1 MLRAL
6 LGRRSQAQEPR
17 GTVELCLQLGS
28 WGFMCF
34 CSVDFIHLYFFHD
47 LTMTEISEVMQ
58 SSEDPN
64 CPSFSIRD
72 DPLERP
78 SHLFRRK

>member
-1 MLRAL
+1 MYYEYVIFDSEFDPSLSGARLKFGVWMLRAL

-34 CSVDFIHLYFFHD
+34 SLVDFIHF
-47 LTMTEISEVMQ
+47 IGI
-58 SSEDPN
+58 
-64 CPSFSIRD
+64 FS
-72 DPLERP
+72 
-78 SHLFRRK
+78 